1 MTTTTLP
8 VSLSYD
14 VHTARSDEG
23 ACWLVQNSITNT
35 IMAICFEKGHADM
48 IAMALNHLSHHVDS
62 SLAIVRRNSSKQK
75 VKHG

>member
-1 MTTTTLP
+1 MPTSSLP
-8 VSLSYD
+8 YD
-14 VHTARSDEG
+14 VHAARSDEG
-23 ACWLVQNSITNT
+23 ACWLVQNSVTNV
-35 IMAICFEKGHADM
+35 MVAIFFEKGHADL